1 MKLSVKAGAKDMTE
15 GSILRLLLVFAFPL
29 MVGNFFQLLYNT
41 VDAYVVG
48 NYVGKTALG
57 AVGST
62 GSIVNMVVSIF
73 TGMSGGAGAVIS
85 QYFGAKDEEKVR
97 TSVHTAIILTVV
109 IGIASTFVGVVF
121 ADDFLIMMKTPKEIL
136 PEAITYLR
144 IYFSGIMGLMIY
156 NIFAGILRAVGDSQ
170 SPFYALIVSS
180 LVNVALDLL
189 FVRVFDLGVAGVAYA
204 TLIAQVVSSVFLAVV
219 LIRAKG
225 PHRISFKGVSYS
237 RDILKMI
244 IVIGLPTA
252 IHMGITAF
260 SNIFVQSYINA
271 FGENVTTAWSS
282 YGKIDQ
288 IVHLPMLSIALATTT
303 FVGQNLGADKVERA
317 KKGIRTAIYLSLGIT
332 AVLMLPILIFAP
344 EITAIFNK
352 DATVVHYGAYILR
365 LITPFYLAFC
375 INQVISSAL
384 RGAGI
389 TKIPMIFSLGSFV
402 FFRQAYLFVINQLNY
417 GGNLTLV
424 ALSYPF
430 GWIVCSAIYLVYY
443 NVSGWEK
450 KYALAKNKNK

>member
-1 MKLSVKAGAKDMTE
+1 MKLSVKTGAKDMTE

-85 QYFGAKDEEKVR
+85 QYFGAKDDEKVR

-109 IGIASTFVGVVF
+109 IGIASTFVGVVY
-121 ADDFLIMMKTPKEIL
+121 ADDFLRMMKTPAEIL

-144 IYFSGIMGLMIY
+144 IYFAGIMGLMIY

-225 PHRISFKGVSYS
+225 PHRISFREVSYS
-237 RDILKMI
+237 KDILKMI

-260 SNIFVQSYINA
+260 SNIFVQ
-271 FGENVTTAWSS
+271 
-282 YGKIDQ
+282 
-288 IVHLPMLSIALATTT
+288 
-303 FVGQNLGADKVERA
+303 
-317 KKGIRTAIYLSLGIT
+317 
-332 AVLMLPILIFAP
+332 
-344 EITAIFNK
+344 
-352 DATVVHYGAYILR
+352 
-365 LITPFYLAFC
+365 
-375 INQVISSAL
+375 
-384 RGAGI
+384 
-389 TKIPMIFSLGSFV
+389 
-402 FFRQAYLFVINQLNY
+402 
-417 GGNLTLV
+417 
-424 ALSYPF
+424 
-430 GWIVCSAIYLVYY
+430 
-443 NVSGWEK
+443 
-450 KYALAKNKNK
+450 